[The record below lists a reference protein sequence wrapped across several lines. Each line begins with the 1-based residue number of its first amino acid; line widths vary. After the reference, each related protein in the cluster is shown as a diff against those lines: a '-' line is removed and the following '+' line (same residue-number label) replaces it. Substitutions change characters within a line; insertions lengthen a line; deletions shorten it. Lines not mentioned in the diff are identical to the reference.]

1 MALPQVR
8 PQVFGSPQWGSSV
21 HWQQQQSDSE
31 LGRSIPNLQV
41 SRGQEVVYVSMGCG
55 VSKEEW
61 REAVSIAARDAKEDA
76 LKKAELMLMQRR
88 LH

>member
-1 MALPQVR
+1 
-8 PQVFGSPQWGSSV
+8 
-21 HWQQQQSDSE
+21 
-31 LGRSIPNLQV
+31 
-41 SRGQEVVYVSMGCG
+41 MGCG

-61 REAVSIAARDAKEDA
+61 RETVSIASHDANEDA